1 MSDPSPTRVLPTR
14 QGQAQHPSMQQG
26 SSAATKPAGETALKA
41 EVRKTEGVGAKEAL
55 LSTSAGGK
63 TAAPAACDQQGPH
76 TETERREI
84 DLTINLVMN
93 AIVGDSGIFGVRKSA
108 VGGLIN
114 GLEPVSDDSN
124 LLIELIA
131 GALGIATGGIVGL
144 VTSRLLTA
152 FGALA
157 TVAPHNAIGPAPKA
171 DVGSRNV
178 TTVASSLQG
187 ILKGEAKSAATSAV
201 GTMLQ
206 TPGEKPS
213 VLAFV
218 NGQID
223 ALEALSRERQA
234 SLPAELAPLST
245 ALHATPGGLEMA
257 RALLRT
263 LMAAAA
269 DAKMIQTVTT
279 LAQWSSQAH
288 HSRCARLDIARAPST
303 GTFRLVGAALDG
315 CNPAVLGVLGQRGAT
330 VKDVL
335 HPQHGFWGLVGVDG
349 QWSFTINK
357 ANKNYKA
364 ELQLTHIDRPYL
376 ANHGK
381 DFYGMGFGADPQL
394 VADIA
399 VHRDLLG
406 AKLGG

>member
-1 MSDPSPTRVLPTR
+1 
-14 QGQAQHPSMQQG
+14 MQQG
-26 SSAATKPAGETALKA
+26 SSAATKPTGETALKA
-41 EVRKTEGVGAKEAL
+41 EVRKTEGVVAQEAL
-55 LSTSAGGK
+55 LSTTSGGK
-63 TAAPAACDQQGPH
+63 TAAPAACDQQGAH

-84 DLTINLVMN
+84 DLTLNGVMD
-93 AIVGDSGIFGVRKSA
+93 AIVGDSGIFGARKSA
-108 VGGLIN
+108 VRDLEGA
-114 GLEPVSDDSN
+114 LEPASDDSN

-152 FGALA
+152 FGAIA
-157 TVAPHNAIGPAPKA
+157 TAAPHNAIGPAPKA
-171 DVGSRNV
+171 DIGSRIIV

-187 ILKGEAKSAATSAV
+187 MLKGEAKGAATTAV
-201 GTMLQ
+201 GTALQ

-223 ALEALSRERQA
+223 ALEAISRERQGR
-234 SLPAELAPLST
+234 LP
-245 ALHATPGGLEMA
+245 
-257 RALLRT
+257 
-263 LMAAAA
+263 
-269 DAKMIQTVTT
+269 D
-279 LAQWSSQAH
+279 
-288 HSRCARLDIARAPST
+288 
-303 GTFRLVGAALDG
+303 
-315 CNPAVLGVLGQRGAT
+315 
-330 VKDVL
+330 
-335 HPQHGFWGLVGVDG
+335 GFWGQVSVGG
-349 QWSFTINK
+349 QWGFTINK

-364 ELQLTHIDRPYL
+364 ELQLNHIDRPYL

-381 DFYGMGFGADPQL
+381 DFFGMGFGADPQL